1 MLCAT
6 PDGDER
12 RIVAAGWAQASG
24 QRARLWG
31 KVHPNH
37 RRKGVGT
44 YLLRWT
50 EEQARRLES
59 IAKLSI
65 INETLNEGSIALYEQ
80 EGYSC
85 NFVEQWMERDL
96 REPLPEIARS
106 FHAQPWTEQN
116 AGRFFEAYREA
127 FSTRRTPGSPEP
139 VAEDWIEKNMEDPD
153 FRPDLSLL
161 VEEDGKAVGFLAAA
175 VVEIRQLRQRC
186 GWVSQV
192 GVRPEWRGRG
202 VGAWLVARAMESF
215 RQEGL
220 EAVGLHVN
228 ADNPDA
234 IGLYERL
241 GFRVM
246 GRRGVY
252 SKAV

>member
-1 MLCAT
+1 MCAT
-6 PDGDER
+6 LESDDGQ
-12 RIVAAGWAQASG
+12 IVAAGWAQASG

-31 KVHPNH
+31 KVHPDH
-37 RRKGVGT
+37 RRRGLGT

-50 EEQARRLES
+50 EEQGRTLGSFAT
-59 IAKLSI
+59 LSI
-65 INETLNEGSIALYEQ
+65 TNETLNKSSIVLYEQ

-85 NFVEQWMERDL
+85 NFVEQWMQRDL
-96 REPLPEIARS
+96 REPLPVVEQS
-106 FHAQPWTEQN
+106 FYAQPWTEES

-127 FSTRRTPGSPEP
+127 FSTRRKAGSPEP
-139 VAEDWIEKNMEDPD
+139 VAEEWIEEYVEDPD
-153 FRPDLSLL
+153 FRPDLSLV
-161 VEEDGKAVGFLAAA
+161 VEEQDEAVGFLAAG
-175 VVEIRQLRQRC
+175 VMEIKQLGQTC

-202 VGAWLVARAMESF
+202 VGAWLVARTMESL

-228 ADNPDA
+228 VDNPGA
-234 IGLYERL
+234 IELYERL

-252 SKAV
+252 SKPS